1 MFIKAN
7 GIQMNYEISGKQ
19 SAPVVMLSHSLGS
32 SLVMWHSQMEILEPY
47 FMVLAHDTR
56 GHGKSEAPKGPY
68 TLELLGE
75 DVIGLLDALGIDKVH
90 FVGLSMGGMIGQC
103 LALTY
108 ASRLHSLILCDTASI
123 VPKEGQPAIQERIDT
138 ARDKGMVA
146 LVEPTME
153 RWFTPTFINRN
164 PPSLDLIQ
172 KEFLATPVE
181 GYIGCSEAIRKLNG
195 LDRLSGIKLPTLII
209 VGEEDPG
216 TPVAAAKVIH
226 DRIENSKLVIIPSAR
241 HLSNVEQPK
250 VFNEVLLGFLRSL

>member
-7 GIQMNYEISGKQ
+7 GIQMNYEISGKKNAQ
-19 SAPVVMLSHSLGS
+19 AVMLSHSLGS
-32 SLVMWHSQMEILEPY
+32 SLVMWQSQMEIVEPH
-47 FMVLAHDTR
+47 FMVLGYDTR
-56 GHGKSEAPKGPY
+56 GHGKTEAPKSPY

-75 DVIGLLDALGIDKVH
+75 DVIGLLGALGIDKVH

-103 LALTY
+103 LALNHPN
-108 ASRLHSLILCDTASI
+108 RLHSLILCDTSSI
-123 VPKEGQPAIQERIDT
+123 VTEEGQPAILERIAT
-138 ARDKGMVA
+138 ARDKGMAA

-153 RWFTPTFINRN
+153 RWFTPSFISKN
-164 PPSLDLIQ
+164 PSSLGIIR

-181 GYIGCSEAIRKLNG
+181 GYIGCNEAIRRLNY

-216 TPVAAAKVIH
+216 TPVAAAQVIH
-226 DRIENSKLVIIPSAR
+226 ERIENSKLVIIPSAR

-250 VFNEVLLGFLRSL
+250 VFNEALLGFLRSL